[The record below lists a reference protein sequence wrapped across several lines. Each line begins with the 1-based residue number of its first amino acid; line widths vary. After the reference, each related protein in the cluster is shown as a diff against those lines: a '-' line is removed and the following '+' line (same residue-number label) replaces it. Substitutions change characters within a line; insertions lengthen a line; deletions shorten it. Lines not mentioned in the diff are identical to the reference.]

1 VNFSWT
7 LLDEVRLEEGR
18 LRFPRAPEAPGIYR
32 FDLGEFL
39 YVGETDRLRRR
50 FQHYRTPGPTQHTNV
65 RINGKMIECL
75 KNGFEI
81 LVAISTDA
89 TVEIDGAKTPLDLT
103 LKSSRLLVESA
114 ALTELKSHG
123 VGVENL

>member
-1 VNFSWT
+1 
-7 LLDEVRLEEGR
+7 
-18 LRFPRAPEAPGIYR
+18 
-32 FDLGEFL
+32 
-39 YVGETDRLRRR
+39 
-50 FQHYRTPGPTQHTNV
+50 
-65 RINGKMIECL
+65 MIECL